1 VVCRLPASGYGEDV
15 TEQAAQTWQ
24 GALPRLADLP
34 IAESRTAA
42 YAIMRDAGPV
52 VGANRGQRWVY
63 MITSSEAAEFALKHP
78 EVFSSRR
85 AFDLVGSPLAM
96 VPIAFDPPE
105 HTRYRRVLQRFFSP
119 RGIAAWRPMMRALAG
134 ELVDGFAGRGECDLV
149 AELAVPLPAQVFL
162 TLFGLPLEDRDRLIA
177 WKEALLNFA
186 TPGGERTSGRPSD
199 RAVRMGAELYEYL
212 VGHIAKRRQ
221 GGGTGDLLGQLLADT
236 SDERLSDDELL
247 GLSFLFVI
255 AGLETVTS
263 ALSTAFAILAAQP
276 ALRRQI
282 AADHAVIPRAVEEL
296 LRVDGPVV
304 FVPRI
309 ATQDVELAGQR
320 VPAGSYVMIAIAP
333 ASRDPAEHRDPD
345 SIDFGRQERH
355 LAFGGGPHRC
365 LGSHLARMEM
375 RVALEEW
382 HRRIPEYE
390 LAPGVIPRPTWPA
403 AVVGIDS
410 LPLVFPTAAPGRAS
424 T

>member
-1 VVCRLPASGYGEDV
+1 MPRIANLPV
-15 TEQAAQTWQ
+15 
-24 GALPRLADLP
+24 
-34 IAESRTAA
+34 AESRTAA

-52 VGANRGQRWVY
+52 IGARRGQRWFH
-63 MITSSEAAEFALKHP
+63 MITSSDAAEFALKHP
-78 EVFSSRR
+78 ELFSSKR

-105 HTRYRRVLQRFFSP
+105 HTRYRRVLQPFFSP
-119 RGIAAWRPMMRALAG
+119 RGIAAWQPMMRALAG
-134 ELVDGFAGRGECDLV
+134 QLIDGFAARGACDLV

-177 WKEALLNFA
+177 WKEALLDFA
-186 TPGGERTSGRPSD
+186 APGGERSAGGPSEQ
-199 RAVRMGAELYEYL
+199 AVRLGAELYEYL
-212 VGHIAKRRQ
+212 LSHIARRRQ
-221 GGGTGDLLGQLLADT
+221 GGGAGDLLGRLLADT
-236 SDERLSDDELL
+236 SDERLGDDELL
-247 GLSFLFVI
+247 GLSFLFVL

-263 ALSTAFAILAAQP
+263 ALSTAFAILAAEP

-282 AADHAVIPRAVEEL
+282 AADRAVIPRAVEEL

-309 ATQDVELAGQR
+309 ATQDVDLAGQR
-320 VPAGSYVMIAIAP
+320 IPEGSYVMIAIAA
-333 ASRDPAEHRDPD
+333 ASRDPAEHPEPD

-365 LGSHLARMEM
+365 LGSHLARMEL

-382 HRRIPEYE
+382 HRRIPDYR

-410 LPLVFPTAAPGRAS
+410 LPLVFPPAGGHGR
-424 T
+424 